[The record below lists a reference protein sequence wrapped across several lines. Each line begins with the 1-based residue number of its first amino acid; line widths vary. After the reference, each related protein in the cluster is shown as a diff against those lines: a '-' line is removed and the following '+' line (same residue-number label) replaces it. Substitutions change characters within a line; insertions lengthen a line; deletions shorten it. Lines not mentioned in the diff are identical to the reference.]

1 MLHVSVVGV
10 SVTNSVMIKAI
21 FLDMSVDAPARSM
34 WQAIKQFNGY
44 CGCGHCKETGENLD
58 LGPGKK
64 NSRRRCHVYP
74 FNKSFAAT
82 TGHAGLRKHE
92 EVKEQG
98 LEALRQRC
106 QGKKNVSFLI
116 NKNLWK
122 NCSNI
127 IDD

>member
-1 MLHVSVVGV
+1 MVIVAVGIARRLEK
-10 SVTNSVMIKAI
+10 TLI
-21 FLDMSVDAPARSM
+21 F
-34 WQAIKQFNGY
+34 
-44 CGCGHCKETGENLD
+44 
-58 LGPGKK
+58 GPGKK

-82 TGHAGLRKHE
+82 TGHAGLRKHK

-106 QGKKNVSFLI
+106 QGKKNVSFTL

-127 IDD
+127 FDD